1 MLKVRRVEII
11 NKTFNQT
18 NSYLKNR
25 TEVNLGFNIP
35 KTKYDKYYNRT
46 SRNFKT
52 IQNKNNDSFKEDSQ
66 YNLLKSIINNNE
78 LLLQKSRILL
88 KEEKIRKK
96 FYKKKLGEKLEKLIQ
111 SNKSDNNGSLNSISG
126 FSSNNQNTINSN
138 HLTHLDK
145 KTISSKKR

>member
-35 KTKYDKYYNRT
+35 KIKYDKYYNRT

-88 KEEKIRKK
+88 KEEN
-96 FYKKKLGEKLEKLIQ
+96 Y
-111 SNKSDNNGSLNSISG
+111 
-126 FSSNNQNTINSN
+126 
-138 HLTHLDK
+138 
-145 KTISSKKR
+145 